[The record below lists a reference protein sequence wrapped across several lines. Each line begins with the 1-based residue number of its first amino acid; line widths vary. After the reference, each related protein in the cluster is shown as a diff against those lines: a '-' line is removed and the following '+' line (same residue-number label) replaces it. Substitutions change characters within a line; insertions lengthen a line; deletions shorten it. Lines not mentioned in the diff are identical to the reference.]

1 MVDESEDARASGRV
15 ALRHGVVEVV
25 RRRDR
30 LPGLGDVVGELLA
43 TIRPRRGLIGSLRG
57 DSAERRLPG
66 ADQLCLLPDELR
78 DVAEGSIIRSGTEEN
93 DVFAGLA
100 GVLARISRIWEHGGR
115 AGNVGAGQEE
125 DALVG
130 RVGGETDEDAAA
142 AFVLRRVV
150 GRNGETTERWGE
162 GLAQLGDALQLG
174 ERVEAHELGL
184 AAAVDGLDEGDLSVG
199 EPGFLECG

>member
-1 MVDESEDARASGRV
+1 MVDKSEDAGASGRV
-15 ALRHGVVEVV
+15 VLRHGLVEFV

-30 LPGLGDVVGELLA
+30 LLGLGDEVGELLS
-43 TIRPRRGLIGSLRG
+43 TIRPGHRLVGSLRR
-57 DSAERRLPG
+57 DFAEGRLPG
-66 ADQLCLLPDELR
+66 ADQLRLLLDELR
-78 DVAEGSIIRSGTEEN
+78 DVAEGPVIRGGTEEN